1 MTLFQH
7 IPRDHEPKDI
17 ILATKIT
24 AAYITALADDEL
36 FRQNEWC
43 REATRLAGS
52 RAFTNGGLVVLH
64 VDDGSM
70 TMWGCEKLWTVEQSE
85 VQCGSYVTKWYLQKL
100 FMLSVTYLLFLVLSA
115 AQALMR

>member
-36 FRQNEWC
+36 FRQNE
-43 REATRLAGS
+43 
-52 RAFTNGGLVVLH
+52 
-64 VDDGSM
+64 
-70 TMWGCEKLWTVEQSE
+70 
-85 VQCGSYVTKWYLQKL
+85 
-100 FMLSVTYLLFLVLSA
+100 
-115 AQALMR
+115 